1 MIKESFRTIEVAW
14 AWSEEE
20 STSVDEK
27 HDRQKISPLLK
38 VSGHVDAEDQTI
50 LLANNG
56 MRKHTV
62 KLNEQ
67 RKLNFKHPMTSINAK
82 FYFLVDNND

>member
-1 MIKESFRTIEVAW
+1 
-14 AWSEEE
+14 
-20 STSVDEK
+20 
-27 HDRQKISPLLK
+27 
-38 VSGHVDAEDQTI
+38 
-50 LLANNG
+50 

-67 RKLNFKHPMTSINAK
+67 RKLNFKYPMTINAK